1 MTRLQK
7 EAQRAAEGL
16 AGARE
21 RAAAC
26 RGKLFAQAPPDAG
39 ASDTERAAWETNVAR
54 LRADAGA
61 AEVALAEAEAN
72 ATDTASR
79 AADEAPPDGF
89 QGRGDTLRAA
99 MRNASSEDR
108 ELARLASDARVG
120 RFMEAAMTGQTLSGG
135 IEDELRAAGGLA
147 DDEVPFELLDDGVEL
162 RVDATFGGLT
172 SYAAYQE
179 MIVARVFS
187 HAHCVT
193 TLGCRVLSAPIAGDV
208 LIPVVS
214 SGQSPAFVAKGAGK
228 DAEAGSISVFSRA
241 PRRLTA
247 AWRFASE
254 DECRIPGFEGALRR
268 DLSMSMS
275 NQLDAQIIGAGDAQV
290 RGLLATSALGG
301 IPDLTAATTVV
312 DYAAAL
318 VEFARAIDGLHAAD
332 QGECSMVIRPEP
344 YRKLAT
350 LINTGSGMTAI
361 QTGMQLLGMLKSS
374 NNLPAP
380 SSNVSTGI
388 LAKRGQGD
396 RQNSYIPIWR
406 SKGVRLLLD
415 RLTRASEG
423 ETRLTAQFHANHAL
437 VRPAGFNRVSF
448 KTA

>member
-7 EAQRAAEGL
+7 EAQRAAEEL

-26 RGKLFAQAPPDAG
+26 RGKLFALAPPDAG
-39 ASDTERAAWETNVAR
+39 ASDTERDAWETNVAR

-99 MRNASSEDR
+99 MRNASAEDR
-108 ELARLASDARVG
+108 ELARIASDARVG
-120 RFMEAAMTGQTLSGG
+120 RFMEAAMREQTLSGG
-135 IEDELRAAGGLA
+135 VEDELRAAGGLA
-147 DDEVPFELLDDGVEL
+147 DDEVPFELLDDGAEL
-162 RVDATFGGLT
+162 RADATFGGLT

-193 TLGCRVLSAPIAGDV
+193 TLGCRIVSAGVGDV

-214 SGQSPAFVAKGAGK
+214 AGQSPEFKAKGAGK
-228 DAEAGSISVFSRA
+228 DAAAGSIVVFSRS

-247 AWRFASE
+247 AWRFATE
-254 DECRIPGFEGALRR
+254 DECRIPGFESTLRR

-275 NQLDAQIIGAGDAQV
+275 DQLDAQIIGLGDVAV
-290 RGLLATSALGG
+290 RGLLATAANGG
-301 IPDLTAATTVV
+301 IADLAAAGATV

-318 VEFARAIDGLHAAD
+318 AEFARGVDGLHAAD
-332 QGECSMVIRPEP
+332 QSECAMVIRPEP
-344 YRKLAT
+344 FTKLAT
-350 LINTGSGMTAI
+350 LVNAGSGATAI
-361 QTGMQLLGMLKSS
+361 QTGMMLLGMLKSS
-374 NNLPAP
+374 ANLPAP
-380 SSNVSTGI
+380 VNNVSTGI

-406 SKGVRLLLD
+406 SKGVRLIID